1 MANRSF
7 VEALE
12 RELEELKSRGL
23 HQTVAVAD
31 GANGPMIDIGG
42 KSYVNMSSNNYL
54 GLAQDPRLIEAAVQ
68 ATQKYGA
75 GSGAVRS
82 ISGTLRP
89 HAELEEALAAFKG
102 TEAALAYQ
110 SGFNCNMAVVQAITG
125 AEDAILSD
133 ELNHA
138 SIIDGCRLSKA
149 KVIRYRHSDMDDLR
163 AKAKEARE
171 SGAYRRILL
180 ITDGVFSMD
189 GDIAK
194 LPEIAEIAEEYGL
207 ITYVDDAH
215 GSGVLGGGAGTVKH
229 FGLENRI
236 DVQIGTLSKA
246 VGVVGGYVAGS
257 RALVDWLKSQSRPFL
272 FSTALPPGA
281 VAAATAAVAILRE
294 SGELQER
301 LWSNAAYLREGLR
314 ALGFDTGKT
323 ETPITPCMIGDENA
337 AQKFAAR
344 LFEEGVYAKAI
355 VFPTVPRGTA
365 RIRNMPTAAHTRE
378 MLDRTLEAYAKV
390 GRELGLIADAGRKG
404 ADGA

>member
-1 MANRSF
+1 MGNRHF
-7 VEALE
+7 VESLE
-12 RELEELKSRGL
+12 RELEQLRSRGL
-23 HQTVAVAD
+23 YQPVTAAD
-31 GANGPMIDIGG
+31 GANGPVIVMGG
-42 KSYVNMSSNNYL
+42 KPYVNLTSNNYL
-54 GLAQDPRLIEAAVQ
+54 GLAQDPRLVDAAVR
-68 ATQKYGA
+68 ATRQYGA

-89 HAELEEALAAFKG
+89 HAELEEALAEFKG

-110 SGFNCNMAVVQAITG
+110 SGFNCNIAVIPAVTG

-149 KVIRYRHSDMDDLR
+149 QVIRYRHSDMDDLR

-171 SGAYRRILL
+171 SGKFRRILL

-194 LPEIAEIAEEYGL
+194 LPEIADIAEEYGL

-229 FGLENRI
+229 FGLEDRI
-236 DVQIGTLSKA
+236 DIQIGTLSKA

-257 RALVDWLKSQSRPFL
+257 RDLIDWLKSQSRPFL

-281 VAAATAAVAILRE
+281 VAAAKEAIAILKE

-301 LWSNAAYLREGLR
+301 LWNNARYLQNGLR
-314 ALGFDTGKT
+314 ALGFDTGAT
-323 ETPITPCMIGDENA
+323 ETPITPCMIGDEHA
-337 AQKFAAR
+337 ANRFAER
-344 LFEEGVYAKAI
+344 LLEEGVFAKAI
-355 VFPTVPRGTA
+355 VYPTVPRGKA
-365 RIRNMPTAAHTRE
+365 RIRNMPSAAHTKE
-378 MLDRTLEAYAKV
+378 MLDKALEAYAKI
-390 GRELGLIADAGRKG
+390 GRELGLIGR
-404 ADGA
+404 